1 MRPDYWSFRIGC
13 VMLALASYL
22 GRPAGAFQLSKPISS
37 STIGAR
43 RSAQPTPTALDVI
56 KVKKPDPF
64 SYAEQSRL
72 YRRDFYD
79 HDAWLK
85 HRAKNRFVGTIAK
98 MFESGVIRQLAD
110 EIFLIGAVAT
120 FVCLFNSLCVV
131 GYEDFQ
137 NVHHDPIFI
146 YGAPLVTL
154 PGEPFS
160 LSSPALS
167 LLLGTFG
174 RECSLEYTF
183 VYIYMDVYLILSIS
197 TTRHTVFKTNTSYQ
211 RWDEARKAWGVI
223 VNNSRTVIRESSAWI
238 LQTDIPDSEKYRL
251 IHRIAECVWLFPR
264 SLQRHLLNPAE
275 DEEAYVKAVRQRLPP
290 ALAEDMVR
298 ARHRPTRAMY
308 EMSKAVNTLPL
319 DSIRRST
326 VDQAVSQLCDA
337 CGGCERIFGS
347 PVPSIY
353 TRHAARFLEL
363 WIFFLPLALW
373 TPFEFCWNHWF
384 MIPSSMI
391 IGFFLLGIEELA
403 IQLEEPFSVLPLGKI
418 ASGIGLSAEE
428 HVQWAEQAMERE
440 RTATT
445 DAPPYYR

>member
-1 MRPDYWSFRIGC
+1 
-13 VMLALASYL
+13 MLALASYL

-238 LQTDIPDSEKYRL
+238 LQTDIPDSEKFRL